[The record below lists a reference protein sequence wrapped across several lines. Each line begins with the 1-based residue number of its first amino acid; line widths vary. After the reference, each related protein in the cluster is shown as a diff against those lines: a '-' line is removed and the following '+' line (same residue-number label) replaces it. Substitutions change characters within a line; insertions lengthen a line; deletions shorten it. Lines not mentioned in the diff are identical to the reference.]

1 MESKIQKQEQQML
14 MYWEQSASGL
24 QEEDS
29 NTEVED
35 EDNVSQ
41 KPHMRAMKKKNGW
54 KILR

>member
-1 MESKIQKQEQQML
+1 ML

-41 KPHMRAMKKKNGW
+41 KPNMRAMKKKNGW